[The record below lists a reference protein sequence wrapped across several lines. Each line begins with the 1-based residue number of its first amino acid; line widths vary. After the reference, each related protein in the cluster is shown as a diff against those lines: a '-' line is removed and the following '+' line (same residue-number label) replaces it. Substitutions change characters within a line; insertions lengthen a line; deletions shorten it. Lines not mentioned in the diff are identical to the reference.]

1 MNNNDSELSVE
12 NLRSEDKNELGSR
25 KYLEKK
31 DDDFIKQLPEVEEL
45 KRQKILK
52 EFMMTTSFTISVR
65 GSITT
70 QAGASVKAGRL
81 MRQTTFNFF

>member
-1 MNNNDSELSVE
+1 MILNSELSVE
-12 NLRSEDKNELGSR
+12 NLRSEGKNELGSR

-31 DDDFIKQLPEVEEL
+31 DDFIKQLPEVEEL

-65 GSITT
+65 G
-70 QAGASVKAGRL
+70 
-81 MRQTTFNFF
+81 

>member
-1 MNNNDSELSVE
+1 MILNSELSVE
-12 NLRSEDKNELGSR
+12 NLRSEGKNELGSR

-65 GSITT
+65 G
-70 QAGASVKAGRL
+70 
-81 MRQTTFNFF
+81 